1 VTEPPDRGALVW
13 VDFTPQSGS
22 EQAGHRP
29 AVVLSPRAYHERSR
43 IAVVCPITSNVS
55 PWPWKV
61 MLPAGLAV
69 SGAILVDQVR
79 SIDRFA
85 RNIRVAGEAP
95 MAVVAEVQAKLGVLL
110 GIEW

>member
-1 VTEPPDRGALVW
+1 M
-13 VDFTPQSGS
+13 
-22 EQAGHRP
+22 
-29 AVVLSPRAYHERSR
+29 VLSPRAYHERSR
-43 IAVVCPITSNVS
+43 IAVVCPITSNVN

-85 RNIRVAGEAP
+85 RSIRVAGKAP

-110 GIEW
+110 GVER

>member
-1 VTEPPDRGALVW
+1 
-13 VDFTPQSGS
+13 
-22 EQAGHRP
+22 
-29 AVVLSPRAYHERSR
+29 
-43 IAVVCPITSNVS
+43 
-55 PWPWKV
+55 